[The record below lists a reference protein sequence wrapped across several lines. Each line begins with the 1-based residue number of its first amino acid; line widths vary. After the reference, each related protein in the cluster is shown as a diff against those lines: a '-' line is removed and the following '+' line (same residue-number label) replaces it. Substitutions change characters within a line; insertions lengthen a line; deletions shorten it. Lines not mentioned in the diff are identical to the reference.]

1 MGTSA
6 NPIGRWA
13 IIVALG
19 ITVLMIIYAVTGG
32 TGYIALGM
40 SAICLTI
47 AAFIYL
53 FFAPMSTVQRAGGMT
68 LVFTLLIAILLPY
81 YLISNESYNAD
92 ATTTQYENHLKYAA
106 GKYITYCSQCHGL
119 LGQGINGPQL
129 NNGLAQSLNSQNVG
143 TNKNLDHLSQ
153 QDITRIITAGIVD
166 SSDNKFTTYLMPQWG
181 QDYGGPFNTDDINS
195 LVALVMSS
203 DSTLQLAG
211 VPPAPTT
218 TNGFN
223 YIYSQLTPTQI
234 AEYKKELAQTTAPKG
249 QAIDLTSLAT
259 VTVPIVNVTGQAV
272 SWDFVY
278 TDPTTKAS
286 SGVIK
291 IKAGT
296 KVTWNNTTTVPH
308 SISSGAPGNTD
319 TAFASDPLIAAT
331 NGTYTVTFDKPGTYP
346 YYCSFHP
353 AMIGE
358 IQVVA

>member
-19 ITVLMIIYAVTGG
+19 ITVLMIIYAITGG

-40 SAICLTI
+40 SAISLTI

-53 FFAPMSTVQRAGGMT
+53 FFSPMSTVQRAGGMT
-68 LVFTLLIAILLPY
+68 LVFTILIAFLLPY
-81 YLISNESYNAD
+81 FLLSNENYNAES
-92 ATTTQYENHLKYAA
+92 TNKQYESRLQYAA
-106 GKYITYCSQCHGL
+106 GKYATYCSQCHGL

-129 NNGLAQSLNSQNVG
+129 NNGLAQTSSVSSAG
-143 TNKNLDHLSQ
+143 VNKNLSQLSQ
-153 QDITRIITAGIVD
+153 QDITRIITSGIVD
-166 SSDNKFTTYLMPQWG
+166 SSDNKYTNYLMPQWG
-181 QDYGGPFNTDDINS
+181 EAYGGPFNDDDINA

-203 DSTLQLAG
+203 DPTLRLAS
-211 VPPAPTT
+211 VPPAPTN
-218 TNGFN
+218 TNGFS
-223 YIYSQLTPTQI
+223 YVYPQLTATQL
-234 AEYKKELAQTTAPKG
+234 AEYNKELAQLKAPKG
-249 QAIDLTSLAT
+249 QAIDLTKETA
-259 VTVPIVNVTGQAV
+259 VTMPIVNVTGQAV
-272 SWDFVY
+272 SWNFVY

-296 KVTWNNTTTVPH
+296 KVTWINTTTTPH

-331 NGTYTVTFDKPGTYP
+331 TGTYTVTFDKPGTYP

-353 AMIGE
+353 AMVAE